1 MSVNEDVVPLLSKG
15 RRATV
20 KHYLDSLQVTV
31 FKPAPTLEDE
41 IDAVEYASAATD
53 DFLDEVLGVLAEQG
67 WTPLQIAERLGLE
80 IVGQRVREDK
90 FRVPDLSNATVTM
103 LVDTVGNIRKEMSS
117 LKLLDKM
124 YGAAL
129 KARWPTTPF
138 KVKDDE
144 TQEEIVLERD
154 DTEAG
159 GEEFVAKKISFEQTR
174 ISPDQVREVL
184 KPWPSLLRKCE
195 VNLPITQVRFN
206 AKPAKSAGLPK
217 KV

>member
-1 MSVNEDVVPLLSKG
+1 MGVNEDGITLLSRG

-20 KHYLDSLQVTV
+20 KHYLDSLQVTE
-31 FKPAPTLEDE
+31 FKQAPTLEDE
-41 IDAVEYASAATD
+41 IDAVEYASTGAD

-90 FRVPDLSNATVTM
+90 FRVPDLSNATVVM
-103 LVDTVGNIRKEMSS
+103 LVDTVGEIRKEMNN
-117 LKLLDKM
+117 LKALDKM

-129 KARWPTTPF
+129 KARWPATMF

-144 TQEEIVLERD
+144 TGEEIELSKDEP
-154 DTEAG
+154 EAHG
-159 GEEFVAKKISFEQTR
+159 DAFAATKISFQQTR
-174 ISPDQVREVL
+174 ISPDAVRETL
-184 KPWPSLLRKCE
+184 KQWPSLLRKCE
-195 VNLPITQVRFN
+195 VPLTMTQIRFK
-206 AKPAKSAGLPK
+206 AKPAKPVGIG